1 MGKTPKTSNERFDMS
16 TNSVVAYMRED
27 GSIVSSYVH
36 YDGYETGVGMTL
48 LEHYSTEERAHAVST
63 AGYFSSLT
71 EDMEASLGEAVHT
84 EESDEFEGIIEFGE
98 WLLEN
103 SHIEFGYLWSKE
115 SDTSEGKW
123 LVSTWTTTV
132 EGIGRFAEYSSTW
145 NGFSELIPSFV
156 REGRKTIERFRSM
169 DSEYEEYA
177 DDLEVVVD
185 KYHRIGMSEIAR
197 EAMAA

>member
-1 MGKTPKTSNERFDMS
+1 MS

-48 LEHYSTEERAHAVST
+48 LEHYSTEELAERVSS
-63 AGYFSSLT
+63 AGYFSSLS
-71 EDMEASLGEAVHT
+71 EDMEASLSESVHT

-123 LVSTWTTTV
+123 LVSTWTNTSREVHNGTCFDT
-132 EGIGRFAEYSSTW
+132 EFTSTW
-145 NGFSELIPSFV
+145 NGFADLIPSFV
-156 REGRKTIERFRSM
+156 REGRKTVTRLRSYGN
-169 DSEYEEYA
+169 EYEEYS
-177 DDLEVVVD
+177 DDLEEIIN
-185 KYHRIGMSEIAR
+185 KYHRIGMSEIATKVM
-197 EAMAA
+197 EAA

>member
-1 MGKTPKTSNERFDMS
+1 MS

-36 YDGYETGVGMTL
+36 YDGYETGVGGTL
-48 LEHYSTEERAHAVST
+48 LEHYSSDELAEKVAS
-63 AGYFSSLT
+63 AGYFSSLSG
-71 EDMEASLGEAVHT
+71 DMEASLSDSVHT
-84 EESDEFEGIIEFGE
+84 EKSDEFEGIIEFGE
-98 WLLEN
+98 WLLES

-123 LVSTWTTTV
+123 LVSSWTTTV

-177 DDLEVVVD
+177 DDLEEVVNR
-185 KYHRIGMSEIAR
+185 YHSSSMEEIAR